1 VREVARKVSQ
11 QLREQEISAREK
23 QNLDRWERE
32 SSYKGGENKVR
43 SREGI

>member
-23 QNLDRWERE
+23 QNLDTWERE
-32 SSYKGGENKVR
+32 SSYKGDENKVR
-43 SREGI
+43 LREDI